1 MSEATQP
8 STTQSLFS
16 PASMADVTGIVRESL
31 TEVGHEFYWK
41 VAETFASRVK
51 TIFASESSLTAAWT
65 AHFPAIPFDR
75 TDKWNLILQRE
86 LSAVWGVDGPP
97 VKSSMTAFDRTQ
109 VLHFLADLLDYNLF
123 SQVLLNLQ
131 SWALLRYRAD
141 TADADTK
148 ALEAKWAGKS
158 PSPFDAKAKMFKAA
172 SDNEQIDFNQ
182 DLSTLKSLKIIAGL
196 SPAVS
201 FRVSAIGT
209 TPALVD
215 SCNLSM
221 LGVGGDAYLV
231 VPPDWRAYYFTWDAT
246 PEVVQSN
253 EAEGTWLAS
262 GIDYPFTSKSGGDI
276 LNTVLAV
283 RHLAVSLYQALEKG
297 QRVVL
302 PRMNSILL
310 LTTSP
315 DAAVRKIHT
324 DLQREYEWPMT
335 LSERSRFV

>member
-1 MSEATQP
+1 MNQETQTP
-8 STTQSLFS
+8 
-16 PASMADVTGIVRESL
+16 PAPTPDMPIENSSAVPTSL
-31 TEVGHEFYWK
+31 TDAGHEFYWK
-41 VAETFASRVK
+41 VAESFASRVK

-86 LSAVWGVDGPP
+86 LSSVWGVDGPP

-158 PSPFDAKAKMFKAA
+158 PSPLDAKAKMFKAA
-172 SDNEQIDFNQ
+172 SDTEQIDFNQ

-221 LGVGGDAYLV
+221 LGVGGDPYLV
-231 VPPDWRAYYFTWDAT
+231 VPPDWRAYYFTWDAA
-246 PEVVQSN
+246 PEVVQLN

-283 RHLAVSLYQALEKG
+283 RHLTVSLYQALEAA

-310 LTTSP
+310 LTTAP
-315 DAAVRKIHT
+315 DAAIRQIHT
-324 DLQREYEWPMT
+324 DLQREYAWPMT